1 MNIHVLGEELY
12 TQNMS
17 VLCSFQYHICCSGVL
32 MKLPFFSLFFSFT
45 LFSDY
50 SMAILFKLFPIVMG
64 EQFYINAQ
72 NDESI
77 QSPLVPSRIPKSL
90 KMSILFNYEFKLG
103 IFLPCIIN

>member
-1 MNIHVLGEELY
+1 
-12 TQNMS
+12 
-17 VLCSFQYHICCSGVL
+17 
-32 MKLPFFSLFFSFT
+32 
-45 LFSDY
+45 
-50 SMAILFKLFPIVMG
+50 MG